1 MTGFS
6 TEWSFRHQNE
16 SSCVIFQLVGR
27 WRPPPPFFNSI
38 RTSRVMMI
46 MMMVTMI
53 ITVTIFTPIFAGSES
68 VSRVKCQVQSRA
80 LAADPC
86 RFVFPPR
93 HLGEAASIRPSDRS
107 QGTAAISGSQY
118 NASPV
123 PSEPTMQNANRKPE
137 HLPPRMAPREERRG
151 GEGGETEKQ
160 TIITSRIACLSSLRA
175 AWEDFSFQIVKWRRI
190 NERIYKER
198 SGILPLSST
207 SKHTFLSRSGGGR
220 GGGGEK
226 IARQTR
232 LSVPSLSPNITDLM
246 KSNYSRVSEG
256 KTVTET
262 SFITEKQEP
271 VIEEYGYH

>member
-1 MTGFS
+1 MLSVRYNQERSRLIPAGLSSRLVT
-6 TEWSFRHQNE
+6 WVRRH
-16 SSCVIFQLVGR
+16 
-27 WRPPPPFFNSI
+27 PFV
-38 RTSRVMMI
+38 R
-46 MMMVTMI
+46 
-53 ITVTIFTPIFAGSES
+53 
-68 VSRVKCQVQSRA
+68 
-80 LAADPC
+80 L
-86 RFVFPPR
+86 
-93 HLGEAASIRPSDRS
+93 
-107 QGTAAISGSQY
+107 TAAKGRRQY
-118 NASPV
+118 LAHNIMHRQSHQSPQCRTLTV
-123 PSEPTMQNANRKPE
+123 NPSTC
-137 HLPPRMAPREERRG
+137 LPGWHRERRG
-151 GEGGETEKQ
+151 EEGGETEKQ

-175 AWEDFSFQIVKWRRI
+175 AWEDFSFQIVKWGRI

-207 SKHTFLSRSGGGR
+207 SKRTFLSRSGGEGR
-220 GGGGEK
+220 GGEK